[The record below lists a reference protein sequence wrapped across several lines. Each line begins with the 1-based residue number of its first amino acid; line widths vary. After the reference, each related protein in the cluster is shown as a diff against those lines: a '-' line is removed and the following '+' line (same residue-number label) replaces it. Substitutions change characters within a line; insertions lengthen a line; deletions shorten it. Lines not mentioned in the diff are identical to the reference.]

1 MKPKDLEQLQKLE
14 EQLPLPAH
22 VREIARVV
30 GLPSALR
37 LVSELG
43 GTTWE
48 FAKGTNRNGQ
58 IKVAALGDILGEEA
72 AALLTNHLGGGKIY
86 IPQCA
91 AALRRLR
98 DLEIHRQFE
107 QAVREGITANT
118 VVAEL
123 ARAYKLSDRRVWFI
137 LKQYLEPQQDLL
149 C

>member
-1 MKPKDLEQLQKLE
+1 MRSTDIEQLQRMQ

-30 GLPSALR
+30 GLPNALR

-48 FAKGTNRNGQ
+48 FAKGANRNGQ
-58 IKVAALGDILGEEA
+58 IKVAALGDILGEEG
-72 AALLTNHLGGGKIY
+72 AALLTIHLGGGKVY

-91 AALRRLR
+91 AALRQLR

-107 QAVREGITANT
+107 QAVREGVSANI

-123 ARAYKLSDRRVWFI
+123 ARTYKLSDRRIWII
-137 LKQYLEPQQDLL
+137 LKKPLEQPAGLFD
-149 C
+149 

>member
-1 MKPKDLEQLQKLE
+1 MKPKDLEQLQKLQ
-14 EQLPLPAH
+14 EQLPLPLH

-30 GLPSALR
+30 GISSALR

-48 FAKGTNRNGQ
+48 FAKGANRNGQ
-58 IKVAALGDILGEEA
+58 IRVAALGDILGEEA
-72 AALLTNHLGGGKIY
+72 AALLTSHLGGGKIY
-86 IPQCA
+86 IPQCK

-107 QAVREGITANT
+107 QAVREGVSANT

-123 ARAYKLSDRRVWFI
+123 ARAYALSDRRVWII
-137 LKQYLEPQQDLL
+137 LKQPLELPAGLFD
-149 C
+149 